1 MTDYKKTVLIT
12 GASRGI
18 GRACAVE
25 LARTGHTLVL
35 NSRRPSAEM
44 DETVRLCEEAGAEV
58 RTLFFD
64 VGSTE
69 AARTAIEADIAAN
82 GAYWGVV
89 LNAGVTCD
97 NAFPALEEEDWKRVI
112 DVDLNGFYNVIHP
125 VVMPMVRARK
135 GGRIVTMSSVSG
147 VTGNRGQTNYS
158 AAKAGLIGASK
169 ALAVELAKRRITVN
183 CVAPVLD
190 FTLPEHYTRKR
201 IRSMGRVSL
210 LSTRATELALE
221 QAGLIDDPVIKSGR
235 TGIAYGSCTGS
246 TRAVADF
253 GEMIVNRNTRGI
265 TATTYVQMMPHTTA
279 VNTGLFFGITGRVI
293 PTPSACTS
301 GSQAIGYAW
310 EAIRH
315 GYQDVMVAGGAEELC
330 PSEVAVFDT
339 LFAASTRNDEP
350 ELTPRPFDA
359 NRDGLVIGEGAC
371 TLVLEEFEHA
381 RARGARIYAELVGFA
396 TNCDATHIT
405 QPNSKTMRIC
415 MEEALRTAGLAPSD
429 IGYLSAHGTATSRG
443 DCAESNA
450 TASLFG
456 NRTPV
461 SSLKSFFGH
470 TLGACGSI
478 EAWLDIEMMRE
489 GWFSPTINLTDI
501 DPECGELDY
510 ITGKERRIDTEFVQS
525 NNFAFGGI
533 NTSLIFKRM

>member
-1 MTDYKKTVLIT
+1 MRRVVVT
-12 GASRGI
+12 GMGGVTSLGQNRGNGQGGSSRPQERGAPHARM
-18 GRACAVE
+18 GRHRGPQRQ
-25 LARTGHTLVL
+25 AR
-35 NSRRPSAEM
+35 RARP
-44 DETVRLCEEAGAEV
+44 RLH
-58 RTLFFD
+58 
-64 VGSTE
+64 
-69 AARTAIEADIAAN
+69 AARALHAQAHPLD
-82 GAYWGVV
+82 GPRQ
-89 LNAGVTCD
+89 
-97 NAFPALEEEDWKRVI
+97 AF
-112 DVDLNGFYNVIHP
+112 
-125 VVMPMVRARK
+125 
-135 GGRIVTMSSVSG
+135 
-147 VTGNRGQTNYS
+147 
-158 AAKAGLIGASK
+158 
-169 ALAVELAKRRITVN
+169 
-183 CVAPVLD
+183 
-190 FTLPEHYTRKR
+190 
-201 IRSMGRVSL
+201 
-210 LSTRATELALE
+210 STRATELALE

-405 QPNSKTMRIC
+405 QPNSTTMRIC

-461 SSLKSFFGH
+461 ASSLKSFFGH

-478 EAWLDIEMMRE
+478 EAWLAIEMMRE

>member
-1 MTDYKKTVLIT
+1 MRRVVVT
-12 GASRGI
+12 GMGGVTSLGQ
-18 GRACAVE
+18 
-25 LARTGHTLVL
+25 
-35 NSRRPSAEM
+35 NW
-44 DETVRLCEEAGAEV
+44 ETV
-58 RTLFFD
+58 
-64 VGSTE
+64 
-69 AARTAIEADIAAN
+69 
-82 GAYWGVV
+82 
-89 LNAGVTCD
+89 
-97 NAFPALEEEDWKRVI
+97 
-112 DVDLNGFYNVIHP
+112 
-125 VVMPMVRARK
+125 
-135 GGRIVTMSSVSG
+135 
-147 VTGNRGQTNYS
+147 
-158 AAKAGLIGASK
+158 KAGL
-169 ALAVELAKRRITVN
+169 LAHRNAVRRMHEWDDIEGLN
-183 CVAPVLD
+183 ARLGAPVLD
-190 FTLPEHYTRKR
+190 FRLPEHYTRKR

-293 PTPSACTS
+293 PTPSACT
-301 GSQAIGYAW
+301 
-310 EAIRH
+310 
-315 GYQDVMVAGGAEELC
+315 
-330 PSEVAVFDT
+330 
-339 LFAASTRNDEP
+339 
-350 ELTPRPFDA
+350 
-359 NRDGLVIGEGAC
+359 
-371 TLVLEEFEHA
+371 LVLEELEHA

-478 EAWLDIEMMRE
+478 EAWLAIEMMRE